1 MRANFRPL
9 FTLHPVLHWFYDIIT
24 WFVTMIFFAPYS
36 FGPFLC
42 NNIEEGIMVCSSVLL
57 LLLVVVVVVVVGVV
71 VITLLALCL
80 RGTIRINAN
89 I

>member
-1 MRANFRPL
+1 
-9 FTLHPVLHWFYDIIT
+9 
-24 WFVTMIFFAPYS
+24 MIFFAPYS

-57 LLLVVVVVVVVGVV
+57 LLLLVVVVVVGVV